1 MLFLKSF
8 ISLQDPGSLLETEVE
23 FELDKETVIETARI
37 YFDNVSEVVH
47 TFVETFVGVPAVTA
61 AAEEED
67 LNVYIT
73 SITTENITVNT
84 SDVFTGYVDIH
95 AIYVAV

>member
-1 MLFLKSF
+1 M
-8 ISLQDPGSLLETEVE
+8 
-23 FELDKETVIETARI
+23 
-37 YFDNVSEVVH
+37 H